1 MPQQMDTEM
10 FSIRHATLPGRPG
23 HWCVTVAGE
32 RIAAVESEDG
42 PVAPADHTWH
52 ADGRLVSIGFIDPHV
67 HLDKALS
74 SDRIGHGGAA
84 ASLDA
89 AIRAVR
95 TVKASFTEE
104 DVAHRAMRALR
115 MGLAHGTTTA
125 RSHAEV
131 DRFVARRALDGL
143 QAAAAQLRGQVD
155 LQLIAFAQEGWFETP
170 GALEDGAGRW
180 IADAVAAGGIT
191 AIGGNV
197 NRALWPSDPERQ
209 VDEAFALAVRHGC
222 DIDHHLDN
230 WDGAEAFTLPYLA
243 HQTIA
248 HGWQGRV
255 TVSHIAS
262 LALVPDAQA
271 ADTID
276 LVRKAGVN
284 VCVLPT
290 RMRLTRVHELME
302 AGVNVVCGTDNL
314 RDPFVRFG
322 DADPLKALLLLAQ
335 ITGQLSDARLER
347 LWPLVTT
354 NAARALRLPDR
365 VLAAGGLA
373 DLVVLDARSVP
384 QAVLEQSARLAVFKR
399 GRQVAGAVR
408 VAPPP
413 AAAVAA

>member
-1 MPQQMDTEM
+1 
-10 FSIRHATLPGRPG
+10 
-23 HWCVTVAGE
+23 
-32 RIAAVESEDG
+32 
-42 PVAPADHTWH
+42 
-52 ADGRLVSIGFIDPHV
+52 
-67 HLDKALS
+67 
-74 SDRIGHGGAA
+74 
-84 ASLDA
+84 
-89 AIRAVR
+89 
-95 TVKASFTEE
+95 
-104 DVAHRAMRALR
+104 
-115 MGLAHGTTTA
+115 
-125 RSHAEV
+125 
-131 DRFVARRALDGL
+131 
-143 QAAAAQLRGQVD
+143 
-155 LQLIAFAQEGWFETP
+155 
-170 GALEDGAGRW
+170 
-180 IADAVAAGGIT
+180 
-191 AIGGNV
+191 
-197 NRALWPSDPERQ
+197 
-209 VDEAFALAVRHGC
+209 VRHGC